1 LSLGS
6 KPGITYGMVQHGT
19 PVPESRQLAAL
30 LRTQIE
36 TGELPPGTRLPSIL
50 SLAGEHGVA
59 SATVVKALKIL
70 KDEGLIESVAG
81 YGTFVAGRD

>member
-1 LSLGS
+1 LS
-6 KPGITYGMVQHGT
+6 PGGKTGIPYGMVQHGT

-81 YGTFVAGRD
+81 YGTFVAGRE